1 MTKSNQ
7 NSRISL
13 GPDHSELV
21 QKPTRKNLVKNPK
34 SRILISVTNKTGI
47 EKFKALTDIGW
58 EIISTGG
65 TAKTLEAAGI
75 PCTLIE
81 DVTGFPEMMDG
92 RLKTLHPKIFGGILA
107 DRSKPEHMAAIA
119 EYGIEPIDIVVVNLY
134 AFDQKPG
141 IENIDIGGPSLLRA
155 AAKNGS
161 SVTVIVEPDDYDRVI
176 LELVRNGE
184 NSVNLRAE
192 LATKVFEHT
201 SIYDSNIRGW
211 MWGEKI
217 HERLFSQTEQ
227 PRAH

>member
-1 MTKSNQ
+1 
-7 NSRISL
+7 
-13 GPDHSELV
+13 
-21 QKPTRKNLVKNPK
+21 VKNPNANPK
-34 SRILISVTNKTGI
+34 RRILISVTDKRDI
-47 EKFKALTDIGW
+47 EKFKALADVGW
-58 EIISTGG
+58 EIISTGN

-75 PCTLIE
+75 PCTLIQ

-119 EYGIEPIDIVVVNLY
+119 EHGIEPIDIVVVNLY
-134 AFDQKPG
+134 PFEQKPG

-161 SVTVIVEPDDYDRVI
+161 SVTVVVEPNDYDRVI
-176 LELVRNGE
+176 LEVLRNGE
-184 NSVNLRAE
+184 TSINLKAE

-217 HERLFSQTEQ
+217 HERLFSKTGQTQ
-227 PRAH
+227 VH